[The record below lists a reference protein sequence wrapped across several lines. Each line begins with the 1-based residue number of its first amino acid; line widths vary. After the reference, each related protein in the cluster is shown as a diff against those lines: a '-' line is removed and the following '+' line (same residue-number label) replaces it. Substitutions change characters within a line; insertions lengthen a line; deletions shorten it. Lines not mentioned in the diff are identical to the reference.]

1 MYCVLHIT
9 VLCNVGVT
17 EEVCTP
23 SVTTRLLLRSAHFT
37 ESRQERRNHDNQDDG
52 TNISEMRD
60 AEEVGA
66 GLCPGRQGVKSCVV
80 N

>member
-1 MYCVLHIT
+1 MYCST
-9 VLCNVGVT
+9 VLCDVGVT

-23 SVTTRLLLRSAHFT
+23 SVITRLRLRSAHFT
-37 ESRQERRNHDNQDDG
+37 ESRRDHDNQDDG
-52 TNISEMRD
+52 TNIPEMRD